1 MNNFWKQLCSAEYYT
16 DCKGNAC
23 YKKGKSCLEKGEKYL
38 IIPSF
43 SPENKPL
50 GYKSAIT
57 ANAAM
62 DIAAAKDIV
71 RMYIDMEAGLKE
83 KGYKDRVKEAK
94 LLDEQLPE
102 YQFDKSGAIREWSMK
117 EYKENNAHRHISHLY
132 CAWPSYQT
140 QHDDILSDA
149 CRQAIVNR
157 NRENTGKDDTA
168 SHGWIHKALVEA
180 RLKNSESVYDILNL
194 LVHSDIFYTSLFT
207 DHNTNRAK
215 GVACTDTLFGIAGIV
230 NEMLVYSDRSTIEL
244 FPALSSRIPDGKV
257 C

>member
-1 MNNFWKQLCSAEYYT
+1 MISCAGHTAPRLNGPGVGEWNLLWRNAYTMDANVNIQVSGMNSGNMYEAATGYIWFIMRQIDDWENNAAKVYGMKDAVLIPVNTDGHRAMMVEYDMNYPFQYWNAGASWMLLPIVEFLDCYGDVKITAKDEDIIKMYGKDTFDVRKDILAPLLRKTYNFWRQLCSAEYYT

-83 KGYKDRVKEAK
+83 KV
-94 LLDEQLPE
+94 
-102 YQFDKSGAIREWSMK
+102 IR
-117 EYKENNAHRHISHLY
+117 
-132 CAWPSYQT
+132 
-140 QHDDILSDA
+140 
-149 CRQAIVNR
+149 
-157 NRENTGKDDTA
+157 TG
-168 SHGWIHKALVEA
+168 
-180 RLKNSESVYDILNL
+180 LKKQS
-194 LVHSDIFYTSLFT
+194 
-207 DHNTNRAK
+207 
-215 GVACTDTLFGIAGIV
+215 C
-230 NEMLVYSDRSTIEL
+230 
-244 FPALSSRIPDGKV
+244 
-257 C
+257 